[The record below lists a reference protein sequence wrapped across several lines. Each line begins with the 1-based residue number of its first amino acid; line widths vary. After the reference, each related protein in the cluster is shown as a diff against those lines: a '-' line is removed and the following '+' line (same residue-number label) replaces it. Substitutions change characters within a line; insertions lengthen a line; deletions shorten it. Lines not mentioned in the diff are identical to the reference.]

1 MSKKDETVTVLGK
14 KYIRLYD
21 NKGKTKDEF
30 NMFGIDIEESIE
42 ELQQAGL
49 VEVVKVKGVKYYRT
63 LPPY

>member
-21 NKGKTKDEF
+21 KNGKPKDEF
-30 NMFGIDIEESIE
+30 NKFGIDIEESIE

-49 VEVVKVKGVKYYRT
+49 VEVVSVKGVKYYRT